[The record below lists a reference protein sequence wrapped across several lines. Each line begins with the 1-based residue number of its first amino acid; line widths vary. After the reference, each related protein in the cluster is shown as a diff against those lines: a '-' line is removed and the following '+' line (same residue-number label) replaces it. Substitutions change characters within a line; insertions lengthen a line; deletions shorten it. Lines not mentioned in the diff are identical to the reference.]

1 MAARD
6 GRLSVDW
13 GRVMYFT
20 ICSCMMVMMKLL
32 LLGVPTA

>member
-13 GRVMYFT
+13 GRVMYSST
-20 ICSCMMVMMKLL
+20 WSCMVVMMKLL